1 MVQNP
6 WLSWHFAIPTL
17 PGSNTRGASTSF
29 PLCPLVRAAQRGRL
43 WNCTPRL
50 SKPVLANL
58 PGPLRLL
65 HNPVFPPLLASS
77 RFLQQLFPIFLLSPS
92 PHTHPHFLRNELRNL
107 LRFHLIMTFLLS
119 LPFASECLYLPPVGL
134 YGEIVF
140 LFSRQ
145 TFPPGLWIPHLPDSF
160 LTSFHISVL

>member
-1 MVQNP
+1 MVQSP

-17 PGSNTRGASTSF
+17 PGSNTRGASPSL
-29 PLCPLVRAAQRGRL
+29 PLCRLVCATQRGRL
-43 WNCTPRL
+43 WNCSPQL
-50 SKPVLANL
+50 LNKPVLANL
-58 PGPLRLL
+58 PSRPLGLL
-65 HNPVFPPLLASS
+65 HNPVFHPLLASS

-134 YGEIVF
+134 Y
-140 LFSRQ
+140 
-145 TFPPGLWIPHLPDSF
+145 
-160 LTSFHISVL
+160 